1 MYSPVVRT
9 SSIGVVS
16 SNFVACTW
24 SRRPNFMRKEDFLFV
39 ERVLRPFR
47 WAKALLSLEP
57 SKQQTRYCKLLP
69 LPGISNGSLI
79 HIQNTGPIPTWWLKK
94 DASYLNRPSR
104 SSRTS
109 AAMWI
114 TWRRRGSMMQ
124 VKKWH
129 LKKCL
134 RHNFYGILK
143 KITELFYFILYS
155 AFCAEIMAKA

>member
-1 MYSPVVRT
+1 MVWMVYSPVVRT

-16 SNFVACTW
+16 SNFEAYTW
-24 SRRPNFMRKEDFLFV
+24 RGLSVCGKGLKAIPL
-39 ERVLRPFR
+39 
-47 WAKALLSLEP
+47 AQALLSLEP
-57 SKQQTRYCKLLP
+57 TKQQTRYCKLLP

-94 DASYLNRPSR
+94 DASYLNWPSR

-124 VKKWH
+124 VKMPEWH
-129 LKKCL
+129 FKKNYDWNYGKGINVYPKFVLK
-134 RHNFYGILK
+134 
-143 KITELFYFILYS
+143 T
-155 AFCAEIMAKA
+155 